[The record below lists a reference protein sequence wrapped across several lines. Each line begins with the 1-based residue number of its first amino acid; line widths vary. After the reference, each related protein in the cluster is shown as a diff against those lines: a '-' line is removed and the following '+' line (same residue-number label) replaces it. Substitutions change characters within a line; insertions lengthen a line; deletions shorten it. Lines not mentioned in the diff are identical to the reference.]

1 MHKHLAPAKEVSA
14 APPRAM
20 RVEPGHGPGEVSPDP
35 GLTPGQP
42 PAVRD
47 GPRGFPTP
55 PAAPGL
61 P

>member
-35 GLTPGQP
+35 GL
-42 PAVRD
+42 
-47 GPRGFPTP
+47 
-55 PAAPGL
+55 APG
-61 P
+61 